1 MTASTPPK
9 ITDPRQERLIR
20 AYKARADYLSK
31 PFYDSAGVMQDPG
44 VSDPMEA
51 VKLAVEDLPRF
62 LKNNPDSHQPWRDY
76 LDGKSDQIPAAYA
89 PRAISLQERQTELMS
104 IAREQKPWLAAGT
117 DALNTVGSLGEGFVQ
132 GVTDMATGAANLIP
146 GVTVPRVDVKA
157 SLRAFALNHVPWLKE
172 QGKTFTTE
180 ETRRE
185 LDATKDSAN
194 ALTQV
199 AEMTGQGIGSMYS
212 MIGTGGTGA
221 IGKVSQ
227 VTSAPFRGAM
237 KLGDGIGKT
246 LGTLTGK
253 VALAQSA
260 GAVLGSAAGIAADK
274 AIKAGTTQDAATG
287 QERKTTM
294 GERAGQ
300 AGVGAAEGALFGLL
314 GEVGKAAFRS
324 MFKSPLSK
332 LGVDEKDAVTTLSE
346 WAKQNRLFQVGRETT
361 EAYSKR
367 LLNAYAESGFP
378 GAPRMYGRQILGRA
392 MQGGIEGL
400 GFSALDERFHRDL
413 FDGAFQGDTQALKR
427 ALIAYGAGVFQTMA
441 MHIPLKDIPRAQ
453 RRQDFTPTGEAPK
466 PQEPVKQATPKPRE
480 PVDPTGGGQQTL
492 VTEPGFA
499 PPRKAN
505 NRDKLRRFGWVDVAK
520 AKPQEPF
527 KADYQSGVVGEGL
540 RPPEAPPQQP
550 RESQPYDSAMLGPIK
565 GFDPS
570 MKPEQIE
577 ALGRVDAG
585 QVYTERHQN
594 VDYSSIGPGPAPKP
608 DTIDYYKDDSLRQH
622 YAEQAKTFDGDV
634 KIKVGSN
641 AAQQALQFIPQRTK
655 AYKQLKDIAENKAS
669 GTVDFTAEEARRFVD
684 YHARSAPR
692 RRTTEDI
699 KMSQPKIKALDSIA
713 EKLLAAYGKP
723 LEPPRAEPT
732 QGPDGPLP
740 SGPIGVKTSGDAP
753 MEAEARTG
761 PDDGPVE
768 MEIVGTPFDF
778 QIKDGMAWASPKL
791 EDALGLDGPVPEAE
805 FMQAVEGAAT
815 MSALVAKEQLPG
827 TVISADGIVAVPD
840 GDGVMRTVRLGE
852 VLESPLSPTPTW
864 VPAESFPAR
873 GKDPIPQEQ
882 AQVVEILT
890 DIVNN
895 RQDLPE
901 HTRAMLSK
909 AADVMDTVS
918 LHNDEAVAETMG
930 VVADLV
936 PVIAQGTP
944 EQAAKAVQALGESLT
959 VKHPEIALRDMAG
972 PQEPA
977 PAPQR
982 ADTVTE
988 FAQSASQ
995 DKIGQRR
1002 IASTLR
1008 TAQKF
1013 NGEVKSRGLEV
1024 ERLVSEGASV
1034 VVGKEG
1040 RRLQKQD
1047 GGFFAE
1053 KDITKTAMDYAEFL
1067 VKRRDDNP
1075 DGYGPAQVGMGVP
1088 IPREAGDIARVGGK
1102 GALEGASK
1110 AWSAYQA
1117 SKTKRAEEVT
1127 NPTIGK
1133 IGREA
1138 ASQERVYDARYNKAG
1153 VGDMLRLSTKARKE
1167 LEQVV
1172 TDKDGYQTTVYVV
1185 NRDAGAKEHFGA
1197 GPKLSEE
1204 ARRGVES
1211 GDAIQLETGR
1221 VAEENK
1227 VEFLNAGEDGPQ
1239 RFTTNERRKRHIR
1252 MATPEGI
1259 HAMDVQKGEVWDAMV
1274 RFHEI
1279 NGGWTPERTAKHYND
1294 VRAAMRRDATEYL
1307 RVHRSLPTRVPTKGG
1322 MVKIFEDTPVEH
1334 SVRLARTSSH
1344 VMSVKNTLA
1353 RYPVEPKPGDR
1364 DYKGNVEGSEL
1375 PTDVQAQLNR
1385 IATDYGD
1392 AAADTVADMF
1402 RPLMGM
1408 SNNGRNAWM
1417 GEPGTA
1423 YNKVARV
1430 IVDLINLAK
1439 VSKLPLSFVKS
1450 MFEAPADSP
1459 FLTFGGILR
1468 GYKDLFKSFMDFSI
1482 RGEYRRMVEDGWIKD
1497 SHENTPLQGMDAVE
1511 TFSLNLEKA
1520 KQLILT
1526 PVTIT
1531 QGVTE
1536 MVKVYAARERLQA
1549 MREGNGTTADLNA
1562 LKLLEFPAE
1571 AAMRM
1576 VDGKGTESEYQQY
1589 KTSIIGALSG
1599 GKSLHGVYRSAA
1611 SDNRGFNA
1619 LIWYNSYFQTR
1630 ARAMDALGSRV
1641 AEARGMEKVEASAQ
1655 LFRMAA
1661 FTVLAGA
1668 LGELASKALKGELG
1682 DYLRESTKDFGSAAE
1697 ATLKLLAGGLL
1708 GGVGTPISDT
1718 ISELDSGKSTEDIL
1732 GGAIPRALPILGVV
1746 GDFTDLVRSTVL
1758 GANVPGYE
1766 GKSLAGKVSKYL
1778 QEFTPLASTLHR
1790 GLFGLSALAITE
1802 HDPALDAAQRS
1813 LWRWGADNPDY
1824 VKGRF
1829 TSKEKTAEF
1838 RSAMRKVVDRVM
1850 SGDTWTDE
1858 QLSDALLEAEMAA
1871 QDEADKAG
1879 EPVTM
1884 REIRNRVA
1892 ASLRERKMLPKKL
1905 PQEIQENMEDHL
1917 GADHYQTLQDYDRVL
1932 EAMARHVS
1940 PQRRF

>member
-1 MTASTPPK
+1 MTSVATPPV
-9 ITDPRQERLIR
+9 DPREDRLYR
-20 AYKARADYLSK
+20 AIKARADYLAK
-31 PFYDSAGVMQDPG
+31 PVVGYDGAPALPGLDEQESARRA
-44 VSDPMEA
+44 VSHLRPFLQANPEA
-51 VKLAVEDLPRF
+51 KQSW
-62 LKNNPDSHQPWRDY
+62 KDY
-76 LDGKSDQIPAAYA
+76 IDGKVDTPPKGWVPDYSGPEDVRQF
-89 PRAISLQERQTELMS
+89 RAEAM
-104 IAREQKPWLAAGT
+104 ARARSENPWLAAGT
-117 DALNTVGSLGEGFVQ
+117 DTLNTVGSLGEGFVQ

-172 QGKTFTTE
+172 HGKTFTTDE
-180 ETRRE
+180 ARRE

-221 IGKVSQ
+221 IGKVSK

-237 KLGDGIGKT
+237 KMGDGIGKT

-367 LLNAYAESGFP
+367 LLNAYAEAGFP

-466 PQEPVKQATPKPRE
+466 PQEPVKQATPKPQE

-499 PPRKAN
+499 PPRKAD

-699 KMSQPKIKALDSIA
+699 KVSQPKIKALDSIA

-791 EDALGLDGPVPEAE
+791 EDALGLDGPVAEAE

-918 LHNDEAVAETMG
+918 LHNDEAVAETMDA
-930 VVADLV
+930 VADLV
-936 PVIAQGTP
+936 PIIAQGTP

-972 PQEPA
+972 PQEPVQKA
-977 PAPQR
+977 PP
-982 ADTVTE
+982 
-988 FAQSASQ
+988 
-995 DKIGQRR
+995 
-1002 IASTLR
+1002 
-1008 TAQKF
+1008 
-1013 NGEVKSRGLEV
+1013 RG
-1024 ERLVSEGASV
+1024 
-1034 VVGKEG
+1034 
-1040 RRLQKQD
+1040 
-1047 GGFFAE
+1047 
-1053 KDITKTAMDYAEFL
+1053 
-1067 VKRRDDNP
+1067 DDNP

-1102 GALEGASK
+1102 GALEGVSK

-1197 GPKLSEE
+1197 GPKLSEK
-1204 ARRGVES
+1204 ARRGVEL

-1252 MATPEGI
+1252 MATPEWI

-1294 VRAAMRRDATEYL
+1294 VRTAMRRDATEYL
-1307 RVHRSLPTRVPTKGG
+1307 RVHRSLPTRVPTKDG

-1364 DYKGNVEGSEL
+1364 EYTGNVEGAEL

-1385 IATDYGD
+1385 VATDYGD

-1408 SNNGRNAWM
+1408 SNNGRNSWM

-1439 VSKLPLSFVKS
+1439 VSKLPLSFVKN
-1450 MFEAPADSP
+1450 MFEAAADAP
-1459 FLTFGGILR
+1459 FLTRQALMHGYGKVFQDFMGGKVNAVYR
-1468 GYKDLFKSFMDFSI
+1468 DLVS
-1482 RGEYRRMVEDGWIKD
+1482 EGWVKD
-1497 SHENTPLQGMDAVE
+1497 SAESTPLQGMDAVE
-1511 TFSLNLEKA
+1511 SFSLNLERA
-1520 KQLILT
+1520 KSLILT
-1526 PVTIT
+1526 PVTIS
-1531 QGVTE
+1531 QSVNE
-1536 MVKVYAARERLQA
+1536 MVKAYAARERLQA

-1562 LKLLEFPAE
+1562 LKLLEFDAE
-1571 AAMRM
+1571 TAMRM
-1576 VDGKGTESEYQQY
+1576 VDGKGTDLEYQQY
-1589 KTSIIGALSG
+1589 KTAIIGALSG
-1599 GKSLHGVYRSAA
+1599 GKSLHGVFRSSMADSRA
-1611 SDNRGFNA
+1611 FNA
-1619 LIWYNSYFQTR
+1619 LVWYNSYFQTR
-1630 ARAMDALGSRV
+1630 ARAMTALGSRV
-1641 AEARGMEKVEASAQ
+1641 AEARGTEKVEASAQ

-1661 FTVLAGA
+1661 FTALSGL
-1668 LGELASKALKGELG
+1668 LGELASKFLKGEAG
-1682 DYLRESTKDFGSAAE
+1682 DYVRESSKDLGSASE

-1732 GGAIPRALPILGVV
+1732 GGVVPRAIPLLGVV

-1766 GKSLAGKVSKYL
+1766 GKSFAGKVSKYL

-1802 HDPALDAAQRS
+1802 HDPALDAANRS
-1813 LWRWGADNPDY
+1813 LWRWMADNPDY
-1824 VKGRF
+1824 AKGKF
-1829 TSKEKTAEF
+1829 VSKEASAEF
-1838 RSAMRKVVDRVM
+1838 RSSMRKVVDRVM

-1879 EPVTM
+1879 EPVTI

-1892 ASLRERKMLPKKL
+1892 KSLRARKAIPPKM
-1905 PQEIQENMEDHL
+1905 PQAVQESFEDHL